1 MFRGAGPVVV
11 QSVRIVSLEPDFV
24 EVELVCWHRAVLV
37 IPCVLGIPC
46 GFVRQL
52 EIVVNPAGMSS
63 DVVWPSDLHIR
74 KVASEHALLLGSRI
88 VEELVDLVHD
98 VWATVSVGFLQ
109 NPDERTLRVRVSVG
123 VESLLNADVG
133 WWYGLGSVFLGRAV
147 AVRVHSR
154 ECLQDVFDLQLAS
167 NGLYSNPDDHS
178 LAVSEDVRVQLSIVV
193 FSLND
198 RAGQGQDTRSL
209 FRVPVRVNEVV

>member
-24 EVELVCWHRAVLV
+24 EVELVCWHHAVLV
-37 IPCVLGIPC
+37 IPCVLGILC
-46 GFVRQL
+46 ASVRQL

-109 NPDERTLRVRVSVG
+109 NPDERTLCVRVSVG
-123 VESLLNADVG
+123 VESLVNADFG
-133 WWYGLGSVFLGRAV
+133 
-147 AVRVHSR
+147 
-154 ECLQDVFDLQLAS
+154 
-167 NGLYSNPDDHS
+167 
-178 LAVSEDVRVQLSIVV
+178 
-193 FSLND
+193 
-198 RAGQGQDTRSL
+198 
-209 FRVPVRVNEVV
+209 